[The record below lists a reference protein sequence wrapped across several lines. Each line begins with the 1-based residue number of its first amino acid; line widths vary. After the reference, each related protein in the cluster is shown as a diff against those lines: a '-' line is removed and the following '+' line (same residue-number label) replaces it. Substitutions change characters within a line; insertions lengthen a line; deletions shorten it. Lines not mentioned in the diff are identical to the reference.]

1 MLAPWTPKMC
11 STPMAARCST
21 MWSTTRCCLVIY
33 SPTLRTVCD
42 TTGEWHSVHR
52 VGKITDLRPFHL
64 PRYTQQ
70 FTDIPTDLGMA
81 GQRLREKILRAR
93 VICAQALSFVSTRL
107 AELCRMIMFA

>member
-1 MLAPWTPKMC
+1 
-11 STPMAARCST
+11 

-52 VGKITDLRPFHL
+52 VGKITELRPFHL

-70 FTDIPTDLGMA
+70 FTDIPTDLEMA
-81 GQRLREKILRAR
+81 GPRLREKILRAR
-93 VICAQALSFVSTRL
+93 VICAQALSLVSTRL
-107 AELCRMIMFA
+107 AELCRMIMFAEGKRTRRDLRPIVR